1 MPTHQ
6 QEEPFV
12 HIRMGECEF
21 EMRGP
26 AQLLE
31 RQVTQFYLNAV
42 SVNGGRHARQIK
54 KEEQDT

>member
-1 MPTHQ
+1 MPTNQ

-12 HIRMGECEF
+12 HIRMGDCEF

-31 RQVTQFYLNAV
+31 RQVLQFYLNAV
-42 SVNGGRHARQIK
+42 TVNGGRHTRQYQ
-54 KEEQDT
+54 KEDEAQ